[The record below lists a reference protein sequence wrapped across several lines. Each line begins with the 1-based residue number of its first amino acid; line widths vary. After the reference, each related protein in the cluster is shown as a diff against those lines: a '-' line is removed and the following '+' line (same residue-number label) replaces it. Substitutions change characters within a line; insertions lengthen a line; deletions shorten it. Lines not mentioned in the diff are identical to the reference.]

1 MSAVKPSHEG
11 QAVAT
16 SSDAAEGPAQSSSND
31 DVGASNAEVGNVDKI
46 REIIFGGQMR
56 DYDKRFARLEERLLK
71 ESAELREGSRRS
83 IEALETFVKS
93 EFAALANRLQT
104 EQQSREGSVQGL
116 SRELQEAIKSVDSK
130 LTQFQNQTTDTQRD
144 MRQLLLDQSKSL
156 NEEIRRKHD
165 DVSATLERELAELN
179 NQKTDRASL
188 SALFTELALR
198 LNNDFKIPGQN

>member
-1 MSAVKPSHEG
+1 MSAVQPSHEG
-11 QAVAT
+11 HAVAP
-16 SSDAAEGPAQSSSND
+16 SSDTAEGPAQSSSSN
-31 DVGASNAEVGNVDKI
+31 DVGASKAESGNVDKI
-46 REIIFGGQMR
+46 REILFGGQMR

-93 EFAALANRLQT
+93 EFAALANRLQM
-104 EQQSREGSVQGL
+104 EQQSREGSVQGV

-144 MRQLLLDQSKSL
+144 LRQLLLDQSKSL
-156 NEEIRRKHD
+156 NDEIRRKHD

-179 NQKTDRASL
+179 HEKTDRASL

>member
-1 MSAVKPSHEG
+1 MSAVQPSHEG
-11 QAVAT
+11 HAVAP
-16 SSDAAEGPAQSSSND
+16 SSDSAEGPSQISSD
-31 DVGASNAEVGNVDKI
+31 DVNASNAESGNVDKI
-46 REIIFGGQMR
+46 REILFGGQMR

-93 EFAALANRLQT
+93 EFAALANRLQM
-104 EQQSREGSVQGL
+104 EQQSREGSVQGV

-144 MRQLLLDQSKSL
+144 LRQLLLDQSKSL
-156 NEEIRRKHD
+156 NDEIRRKHD

-179 NQKTDRASL
+179 HEKTDRASL